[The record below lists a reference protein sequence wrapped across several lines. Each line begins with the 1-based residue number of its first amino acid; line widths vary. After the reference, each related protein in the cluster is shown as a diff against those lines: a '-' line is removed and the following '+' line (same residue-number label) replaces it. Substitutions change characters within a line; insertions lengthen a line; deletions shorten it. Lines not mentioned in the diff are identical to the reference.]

1 MRVSS
6 DGVYIPVAKAYF
18 PYTCVNASQHLAPAC
33 VRNYSTPYATYLID
47 PERVA
52 PSFTAWITDGD
63 NSIISTSPKWEL
75 VDKKGD
81 VVVSKYGTTPPPP
94 PALYQ
99 YLRSAGADL
108 DATNPL
114 WSSYGFSPQL
124 DSSYRQTG
132 MVLVW
137 DIEVFNWNPPAEPY
151 NGMLAP
157 GIIPTFSGDKR
168 NWRIKQSVKML
179 PAGSST
185 FQNFFQSGLGFDTM
199 SAEVALVVN
208 VRGSVY
214 AFDFA
219 ILVTSLTSVVVM
231 FGMAQ
236 VVTNTLAPHV
246 VEAFDKVHYLRVAH
260 THGWDDCDVNLCKP
274 EDSQEDTHVCAP
286 HLDTLAD
293 GEVQQQLEMIN
304 KNSGSPSDLS
314 RCARPSSVS
323 EDHTRTVDLD
333 QNPRFSVMEDIAVL
347 RM

>member
-75 VDKKGD
+75 VDGKGD

-137 DIEVFNWNPPAEPY
+137 DIEASFRHF
-151 NGMLAP
+151 LATNAT
-157 GIIPTFSGDKR
+157 GGL
-168 NWRIKQSVKML
+168 NNQSKCCL
-179 PAGSST
+179 LEAARFRTSSKAVWAST
-185 FQNFFQSGLGFDTM
+185 RCQ
-199 SAEVALVVN
+199 
-208 VRGSVY
+208 
-214 AFDFA
+214 
-219 ILVTSLTSVVVM
+219 
-231 FGMAQ
+231 
-236 VVTNTLAPHV
+236 
-246 VEAFDKVHYLRVAH
+246 LRWH
-260 THGWDDCDVNLCKP
+260 WW
-274 EDSQEDTHVCAP
+274 S
-286 HLDTLAD
+286 
-293 GEVQQQLEMIN
+293 M
-304 KNSGSPSDLS
+304 
-314 RCARPSSVS
+314 
-323 EDHTRTVDLD
+323 
-333 QNPRFSVMEDIAVL
+333 
-347 RM
+347 